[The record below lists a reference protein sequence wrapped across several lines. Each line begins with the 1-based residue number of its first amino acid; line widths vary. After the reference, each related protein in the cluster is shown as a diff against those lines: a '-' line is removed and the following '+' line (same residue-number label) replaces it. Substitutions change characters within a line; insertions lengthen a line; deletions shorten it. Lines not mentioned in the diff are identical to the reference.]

1 MILTLILLAFMTSVP
16 VKSEPAE
23 PAAFKSVACD
33 FFGGDNAASLLGTNF
48 RGEDGGMTE
57 EAERRVWKC
66 TFMRNPETEAKSPRI
81 HFMIEKALTVD
92 AAEKSFDSMRLSNEK
107 KPGWNEW
114 KGVGD
119 EATVHSDGAN
129 FQLIQVRKGVKSMRI
144 KVNPVGDVSLDRLKE
159 VAEKI
164 AAKL

>member
-1 MILTLILLAFMTSVP
+1 MILTLTLLAFMTSVP

-23 PAAFKSVACD
+23 PVAFKSVACD

-66 TFMRNPETEAKSPRI
+66 TFMRNPETESRSPRI
-81 HFMIEKALTVD
+81 HFMIEKAVTVE
-92 AAEKSFDSMRLSNEK
+92 AADKSFDDVRLSNVK

-114 KGVGD
+114 TGVGD
-119 EATVHSDGAN
+119 EAAVHSDGAN
-129 FQLIQVRKGVKSMRI
+129 FQLILVRKGVKTMRI

-159 VAEKI
+159 VAKQI
-164 AAKL
+164 AAKF

>member
-16 VKSEPAE
+16 VKSEPPE
-23 PAAFKSVACD
+23 PVAFKSVACD
-33 FFGGDNAASLLGTNF
+33 LFGPGNAASLLGTNF

-57 EAERRVWKC
+57 EPQRRVWKC
-66 TFMRNPETEAKSPRI
+66 TFMRNPETETKSPRI
-81 HFMIEKALTVD
+81 HFMIEKAVTVE
-92 AAEKSFDSMRLSNEK
+92 AADMSFDDMRLSNEK
-107 KPGWNEW
+107 KPGWSEW
-114 KGVGD
+114 KGIGD

-129 FQLIQVRKGVKSMRI
+129 FHLVMVRKGVRTIRI
-144 KVNPVGDVSLDRLKE
+144 KANPVGDVSLERLKE

>member
-1 MILTLILLAFMTSVP
+1 MILTLIFLAFMTSVP
-16 VKSEPAE
+16 VKREPAE

-33 FFGGDNAASLLGTNF
+33 FFGGDNAANLLGTNF

-57 EAERRVWKC
+57 DAQRRVWKC
-66 TFMRNPETEAKSPRI
+66 TFMRDPESETKSPRI
-81 HFMIEKALTVD
+81 HFMIEKAATVE
-92 AAEKSFDSMRLSNEK
+92 AADKSFDDMRLSNEN

-114 KGVGD
+114 KGIGD

-129 FQLIQVRKGVKSMRI
+129 FHLVMVRKDVRTIRI
-144 KVNPVGDVSLDRLKE
+144 KANPVGDVSLERLKE
-159 VAEKI
+159 AAEMI

>member
-57 EAERRVWKC
+57 DAQRRVWKC
-66 TFMRNPETEAKSPRI
+66 TFMRNSESDAKSPRI
-81 HFMIEKALTVD
+81 HFMIEKAVSPEVAD
-92 AAEKSFDSMRLSNEK
+92 KAFDDMRLSNEK
-107 KPGWNEW
+107 KPGWTEW
-114 KGVGD
+114 TGIGD

-129 FQLIQVRKGVKSMRI
+129 FHLVMVRKGVRTI
-144 KVNPVGDVSLDRLKE
+144 KIKANPVGEVSLERLKE
-159 VAEKI
+159 VSEKI